1 MSRTISY
8 ENILKDRTL
17 FRKSGTESGGDF
29 NLLDSPGNKYF
40 KIFFYFNNG
49 DCENAMDISKSVGLL
64 APTWEVSPTPNDSTY
79 YQYNSAWSYLK
90 MNREDE
96 RADQLVKFV
105 NLLSNISSQSPWY
118 FSEITG
124 LDSALERKQVID
136 FKWEE
141 ERKKISIK
149 CLPDAYDNRIG
160 TLLDLYRSIVW
171 SWQMKRE
178 VLPSNLR
185 KFDMGIFI
193 FNDPIANFSL
203 LYDYFAD
210 QNSPSDILETRKNLG
225 DRKSG
230 EKGSGDTLNIFK
242 ISPVTDY
249 SSIGESEVDYRSS
262 YKYIE
267 FHNCEIDYNSSKSGL
282 STLNNKEGVSFEY
295 TIDISFDDCY
305 EHQFNES
312 LFMGFGDMIQWDLIS
327 NIEYNYEPEKPNS
340 FIPTIDELLNWY
352 TYHGAYFD
360 NIPNIKYSNPTKQ
373 GFLNNAFN
381 QLIGTAKNIGTG
393 VLKKAI
399 LGNLYTFSLTRLE
412 DQLKSA
418 TQGNIWS
425 TIRNVNEYINDA
437 KQRKENQIPVVNS
450 LFIKPKKILP
460 TVERIGNLAK
470 SQTIANNL

>member
-17 FRKSGTESGGDF
+17 FRKSGTKSGGDF

-49 DCENAMDISKSVGLL
+49 DCENAMDVSKSVGLL

-193 FNDPIANFSL
+193 FNDPIANFSVLYNYNANQTPDEIL
-203 LYDYFAD
+203 LDKHEYGR
-210 QNSPSDILETRKNLG
+210 DIKRDIPK
-225 DRKSG
+225 RR
-230 EKGSGDTLNIFK
+230 
-242 ISPVTDY
+242 Y
-249 SSIGESEVDYRSS
+249 SVIGEDENSYRSS

-312 LFMGFGDMIQWDLIS
+312 LFMGFGDMIQWDLIG

-340 FIPTIDELLNWY
+340 VIPTVDELLNWY
-352 TYHGAYFD
+352 TYYGAYFD
-360 NIPNIKYSNPTKQ
+360 NMPNIKHKPNTN
-373 GFLNNAFN
+373 GFLTQVFN
-381 QLIGTAKNIGTG
+381 QVVETVKETG
-393 VLKKAI
+393 GSILEKAV
-399 LGNLYTFSLTRLE
+399 LGNLYTFSLTKMK
-412 DQLKSA
+412 DQLKSLSKGNVWGA
-418 TQGNIWS
+418 TH
-425 TIRNVNEYINDA
+425 NVINYIQEDN
-437 KQRKENQIPVVNS
+437 QRKENQLTSYNS
-450 LFIKPKKILP
+450 IFKKNPQKILP
-460 TVERIGNLAK
+460 TVKLIGNLAK

>member
-8 ENILKDRTL
+8 KTILSDRDL
-17 FRKSGTESGGDF
+17 FRKSGTKSGGEF
-29 NLLDSPGNKYF
+29 NLLDTPGTKYF

-193 FNDPIANFSL
+193 FNDPIANFTVLYNYNANQTTDEIL
-203 LYDYFAD
+203 LD
-210 QNSPSDILETRKNLG
+210 KN
-225 DRKSG
+225 
-230 EKGSGDTLNIFK
+230 EKVMSQRQ
-242 ISPVTDY
+242 Y
-249 SSIGESEVDYRSS
+249 SVIGEDGNSYRSS

-282 STLNNKEGVSFEY
+282 STLNNKEGVPFEY

-305 EHQFNES
+305 EHQFNEF

-340 FIPTIDELLNWY
+340 FIPTVD
-352 TYHGAYFD
+352 
-360 NIPNIKYSNPTKQ
+360 
-373 GFLNNAFN
+373 GFLTQAFN
-381 QLIGTAKNIGTG
+381 QVVETVKEAGESI
-393 VLKKAI
+393 LKKAV
-399 LGNLYTFSLTRLE
+399 LGNLYTFSLTKMK
-412 DQLKSA
+412 DQLKSLSK
-418 TQGNIWS
+418 GNIWGA
-425 TIRNVNEYINDA
+425 THNVINYIQEDN
-437 KQRKENQIPVVNS
+437 QRTENQLTSYNS
-450 LFIKPKKILP
+450 IFKKNPQKILP
-460 TVERIGNLAK
+460 TVKLIGNLAK